1 MSEPSYAAGTRVR
14 VVDAMAGSYEPGT
27 LEEYVVTVVDGG
39 WELIDTGDF
48 LYCKCVDNDGSIF
61 WYGRSM
67 ILGPA

>member
-14 VVDAMAGSYEPGT
+14 VGNAMAGSYEPGT

-48 LYCKCVDNDGSIF
+48 LYRKCADDDGSIS